1 MSGSE
6 TLTPVGAVV
15 RGVVAGALGTAVFD
29 AFLYARYRLGGGKED
44 SEQWEFS
51 ADVKSWADAP
61 APAQVGKR
69 IVDGLFQVELPDSK
83 ARLVN
88 NVTHW
93 AFGIASGAGYGVIA
107 GSLPKQ
113 RVLYGLP
120 FGASVWASGY
130 VILPAAKLYKPIW
143 KYDVKTLADDLSG
156 HLVYGV
162 ATATAMKLLTTSR
175 RRFGAPGPHD
185 A

>member
-1 MSGSE
+1 MSDSE
-6 TLTPVGAVV
+6 PLTPVGAVV
-15 RGVVAGALGTAVFD
+15 RGVIAGVVGTAVFD
-29 AFLYARYRLGGGKED
+29 AFLYARYRRGGGKEG

-51 ADVKSWADAP
+51 ADVASWADAP

-69 IVDGLFQVELPDSK
+69 LVEGLFQVKLPDSK

-93 AFGIASGAGYGVIA
+93 AFGIASGAPYGIVA

-113 RVLYGLP
+113 RVVYGLP

-143 KYDVKTLADDLSG
+143 KYDVKTLANDLSG

-162 ATATAMKLLTTSR
+162 ATAATMKLLTAIR
-175 RRFGAPGPHD
+175 
-185 A
+185 